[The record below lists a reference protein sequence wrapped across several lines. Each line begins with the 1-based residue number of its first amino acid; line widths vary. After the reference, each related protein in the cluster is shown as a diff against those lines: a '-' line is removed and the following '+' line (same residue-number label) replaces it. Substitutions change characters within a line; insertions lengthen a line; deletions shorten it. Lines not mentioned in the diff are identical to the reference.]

1 MKKNKKI
8 LFFPIIILA
17 VFVLAKFSP
26 MAQAAEGS
34 QCQTGQD
41 FGEQTGCTHDNDST
55 ILKNQCAADYSS
67 SASSTC
73 SSMQAYLNAMA
84 SDCADRKP
92 ANIDCNMIAQNGYYG
107 KNASEFAQYMEN
119 NPDNKV
125 VAPASNTTSA
135 NGEIAFPDSFN
146 LPDPPGGIVQII
158 STFLSW
164 LLGIIGI
171 IAMIAFIISGLQ
183 YFYAAG
189 DDKTMQDAK
198 RNMTYSIIGVIV
210 ALAGYVII
218 QAIDSVLNANTLF

>member
-1 MKKNKKI
+1 MDC
-8 LFFPIIILA
+8 
-17 VFVLAKFSP
+17 S
-26 MAQAAEGS
+26 
-34 QCQTGQD
+34 
-41 FGEQTGCTHDNDST
+41 HDNDPA
-55 ILKNQCAADYSS
+55 ILKNQCASDYSS
-67 SASSTC
+67 SVSSTC
-73 SSMQAYLNAMA
+73 SSMTAYLNAMA

-92 ANIDCNMIAQNGYYG
+92 AGYDCNLIAQNGIYG
-107 KNASEFAQYMEN
+107 KEASKFAQYMED
-119 NPDNKV
+119 NPENTTS
-125 VAPASNTTSA
+125 ASASNTTSA
-135 NGEIAFPDSFN
+135 NGQIAFPDSFN
-146 LPDPPGGIVQII
+146 LPDPPGGVVQII

-198 RNMTYSIIGVIV
+198 RNMTYSILGVIV